1 MQDNFDSS
9 KLSEN
14 WEDPSA
20 IQAPIIG
27 TQPITSI
34 WHQMDILLIPILANW
49 RVLKI
54 LFTSA
59 DIGCNFSIA
68 LVPEAERM
76 ALVINTP
83 SAHVYTLNIRALIIN
98 YQI

>member
-59 DIGCNFSIA
+59 DIGCNFFYSIGPRSRKNGIGHKHA
-68 LVPEAERM
+68 FCTRLHIKYSGPY
-76 ALVINTP
+76 N
-83 SAHVYTLNIRALIIN
+83 
-98 YQI
+98 